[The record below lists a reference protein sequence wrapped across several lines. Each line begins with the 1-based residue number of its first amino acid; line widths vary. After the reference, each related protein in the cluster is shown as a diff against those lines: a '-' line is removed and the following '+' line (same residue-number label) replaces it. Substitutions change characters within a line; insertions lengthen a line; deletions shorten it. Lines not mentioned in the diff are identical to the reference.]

1 MLRCKN
7 LFFFLFLSVF
17 FFFFPQFPPPYSA
30 RPGGVNCAGS
40 RAVKSFREQS
50 GSSDASGGATP
61 AALHTIRAR
70 ERKIT
75 SGLHIARSCGVLF
88 RMMGGARKGKGKGKG
103 KGAEPP
109 RPSLSICLRKHKAG
123 PTDFIR
129 LWNIYGQLKGHQR
142 KSN

>member
-7 LFFFLFLSVF
+7 LIFFSLSFCFFFS
-17 FFFFPQFPPPYSA
+17 QFPPPYSA

-40 RAVKSFREQS
+40 RAVKSFREHR
-50 GSSDASGGATP
+50 GSSDASGAATP

-88 RMMGGARKGKGKGKG
+88 RMMGGARKGKGE
-103 KGAEPP
+103 EPP

-123 PTDFIR
+123 PNNFIR